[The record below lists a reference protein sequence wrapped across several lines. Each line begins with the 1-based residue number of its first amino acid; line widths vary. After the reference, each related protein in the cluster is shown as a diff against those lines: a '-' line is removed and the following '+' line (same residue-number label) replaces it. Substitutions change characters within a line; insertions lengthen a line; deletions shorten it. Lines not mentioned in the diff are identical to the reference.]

1 MAIKRIQ
8 KEYANIQKEPVEN
21 ITASPIDEK
30 NWLAWRG
37 TLKGP
42 PDSPYEGGIFFLLIT
57 FPNDYPF
64 KPPKV
69 RFETK
74 VYHPNIASNGS
85 ICLDI
90 LDKQWSPAMTVGK
103 VLLSIGL
110 LLTHPEPDDPL
121 VP

>member
-8 KEYANIQKEPVEN
+8 KEHANIQKDPVEN
-21 ITASPIDEK
+21 ITACPIDEK
-30 NWLAWRG
+30 NWLNWRG

-42 PDSPYEGGIFFLLIT
+42 PDSPYEGGVFFLLIT

-74 VYHPNIASNGS
+74 VYHPNIANNGS

-90 LDKQWSPAMTVGK
+90 LDK
-103 VLLSIGL
+103 
-110 LLTHPEPDDPL
+110 
-121 VP
+121 

>member
-1 MAIKRIQ
+1 MG
-8 KEYANIQKEPVEN
+8 
-21 ITASPIDEK
+21 
-30 NWLAWRG
+30 G
-37 TLKGP
+37 TLKRP
-42 PDSPYEGGIFFLLIT
+42 PDSPYEGGVFFLLIT

-121 VP
+121 VPKVAQIYKNDINTYNKNAKDWVNMYAKPQ